1 MHDDWARPE
10 ITENFRHV
18 QPSLVF
24 SGATMRTFIFVLMLA
39 AIAGVA
45 MADTNVTGSWSGSFI
60 VTRPNG
66 ESKDSTALLILKQNG
81 TNITG
86 SVGASESEQFPIQKG
101 KIEGDKITLE
111 ADDGGHAIKLDLKI
125 EADRM
130 TGEANLS
137 DANDTAKA
145 KLDLKRVK

>member
-1 MHDDWARPE
+1 
-10 ITENFRHV
+10 
-18 QPSLVF
+18 
-24 SGATMRTFIFVLMLA
+24 MRTFVFVLMLA

-45 MADTNVTGSWSGSFI
+45 MADTNVTGSWSGSFN

-81 TNITG
+81 TDITG
-86 SVGASESEQFPIQKG
+86 SVGANEGEQFPIQKG
-101 KIEGDKITLE
+101 KIEGDKITVE
-111 ADDGGHAIKLDLKI
+111 ADDHNGHAIKLDLKV

-130 TGEANLS
+130 TGEANMS